1 MKFETL
7 KDSLNKGKQFVRYQ
21 ETDAG
26 IVEGKFVRSVYLRVL
41 SVEEGVHNKK
51 WAGRCH
57 PLGWRRNAHNI

>member
-26 IVEGKFVRSVYLRVL
+26 IVEGKFVRSVYLRVH
-41 SVEEGVHNKK
+41 SVEKGLTAVK
-51 WAGRCH
+51 
-57 PLGWRRNAHNI
+57 